1 MYLDCCLGWDEGK
14 EHCGSCGRRGAV
26 SAAAGVASLL
36 EASERSTDQKIAGP
50 DGVWAVLSE
59 RPG

>member
-1 MYLDCCLGWDEGK
+1 MAHVTGLLLGY
-14 EHCGSCGRRGAV
+14 GRRGRSIAEA
-26 SAAAGVASLL
+26 AAAGVASLL
-36 EASERSTDQKIAGP
+36 EASELSTDQKIAGP

>member
-1 MYLDCCLGWDEGK
+1 MAHAPRLLLGD
-14 EHCGSCGRRGAV
+14 GRRGRSIAE
-26 SAAAGVASLL
+26 AADAGVASLL
-36 EASERSTDQKIAGP
+36 EASERSTDQKIAGL